1 MTAILLALGAL
12 GWLGFRLNMF
22 LNVMTPLIMVIS
34 FSDSMQLTFAA
45 RDRLLEGEG
54 KYEALRNSMLVVG
67 PACVLTHATAA
78 LSFVALQFSDSDLI
92 RSFGEAGFIATLIAL
107 IAILLLTP
115 LLGVLVLRDDAAF
128 VARIKRHDFG
138 VEALRRFCAFIAV
151 HMVSRPGLYS
161 FLGLVVVVGLGLNY
175 ANLQPRYRLAD
186 QVPDRQR
193 AVAASERLDVKLT
206 GANPIDVLI
215 EFPPGVSLYT
225 PETLNVIASV
235 HAIVEKQQGVGTLV
249 ARDIAPLA
257 RREGAQKRRRRSQ
270 AICRHAAGAFA
281 GAVYFPE
288 GDAVVVSG
296 RVPDLDASRLL
307 PIVDNLDKA
316 LAGVRAAHPGYAM
329 AVTGLSAI
337 AARNSANMIAKL
349 NRGLTVEFA
358 GVAFFL
364 GLAFLFR
371 RRDVFGDPAGD
382 LSDCRLWR
390 LAPHNRSRPPVRERR
405 GAHRVVRI
413 GPQRDDPFPQ
423 SRAARG

>member
-1 MTAILLALGAL
+1 MRRRRCPSSHCGSPI
-12 GWLGFRLNMF
+12 
-22 LNVMTPLIMVIS
+22 
-34 FSDSMQLTFAA
+34 
-45 RDRLLEGEG
+45 
-54 KYEALRNSMLVVG
+54 
-67 PACVLTHATAA
+67 
-78 LSFVALQFSDSDLI
+78 SDLI

-107 IAILLLTP
+107 VAILLLTP

-128 VARIKRHDFG
+128 VVRIRRHDFG

-161 FLGLVVVVGLGLNY
+161 LLGLVVVVGLGVNY

-215 EFPPGVSLYT
+215 EFPPGASLYA

-235 HAIVEKQQGVGTLV
+235 HAILEKRQGLGNVWSLETLRRWL
-249 ARDIAPLA
+249 AEKSPKSDIAVLKQYVDMLPEHLRGRFISA
-257 RREGAQKRRRRSQ
+257 
-270 AICRHAAGAFA
+270 
-281 GAVYFPE
+281 E

-296 RVPDLDASRLL
+296 RVPDIDASRLL
-307 PIVDNLDKA
+307 PIVDSLDKA
-316 LAGVRAAHPGYAM
+316 LAEVRAAHPGYTM

-358 GVAFFL
+358 GVAIFL
-364 GLAFLFR
+364 GLAFRSVVVMFSAILPGIFPIVASGVLLR
-371 RRDVFGDPAGD
+371 ITGKACSSRASWRSPC
-382 LSDCRLWR
+382 LSDWASAR
-390 LAPHNRSRPPVRERR
+390 RSISSIAFGSRMIPTPTPPSRSNGRRFWWVRP
-405 GAHRVVRI
+405 
-413 GPQRDDPFPQ
+413 
-423 SRAARG
+423 